1 MSSDVYNRLSFLKS
15 QIERHNKLYHG
26 HDDPVISDKEFDNI
40 CVEYDNLVVKNPNL
54 GFKKREDIG
63 FEPLEKF
70 TKIKHSKPMLSLN
83 NGFNLN
89 DIDDFIERTRKY
101 LNISRDDIEF
111 VCEPKID
118 GLSISLLYENGELSQ
133 ALTRGNGY
141 EGELVTE
148 NILTIDNIP
157 KKIIDYPEFLEVRGE
172 IFISKNDFE
181 KLNKE
186 QLTNDKKVFSN
197 PRNAA
202 AGSIRQ
208 KDSNEIKK
216 RNLMF
221 FAYTVGEVSDENLFD
236 TQINLLNKFK
246 YWGFNIPENIKLL
259 KTLDEISSYYNS
271 MLEMRDKIDYEIDG
285 LVYKVNSFALQ
296 KRLGEMSR
304 APRWA
309 IAHKLPSLIKESI
322 IEKIDL
328 QVGRTGTITPVARVK
343 KVKIGGVEVS
353 NVTLHNEDE
362 IERKDIRIGDTVLIE
377 RAGDVIPHI
386 LSVVKEKRTKMSEK
400 YFISK
405 HCPACGQITIKKE
418 GEAARKCI
426 NTDCKAQKIENLI
439 HFCSKNG
446 MNIDGLGNKQIKLFF
461 KKGIVTKYSDI
472 FKLYEKKDELI
483 SYDGFGELSV
493 NKLLSNINKAKLV
506 NFDKFL
512 TSLGIK
518 QVGENTSKILAEHYI
533 DLPNLIN
540 NIKKATDKVSDEF
553 HYLVN
558 IDQIGMSVA
567 EDIINFFNSSTNLD
581 ELDKLSQQLSIK
593 PYQKLNVD
601 NYFLNKKVV
610 ITGTL
615 NNFTRDEI
623 KTKLNSL
630 GSKFVSQVSKNID
643 LVIYGENPGS
653 KLSKAQELNIKIIDE
668 KKLNEILD
676 KL

>member
-1 MSSDVYNRLSFLKS
+1 MSSDVYNRLSFLKK
-15 QIERHNKLYHG
+15 QIEHHNKLYHG
-26 HDDPVISDKEFDNI
+26 HDDPVISDKKFDNI
-40 CVEYDNLVVKNPNL
+40 CIEYDNLVVRNPNL

-83 NGFNLN
+83 NGFNMN
-89 DIDDFIERTRKY
+89 DIDDFIKRTCKF
-101 LNISRDDIEF
+101 LNISCDDIEF

-157 KKIIDYPEFLEVRGE
+157 KKIVDYPELLEVRGE

-208 KDSNEIKK
+208 KDSNKIKK

-386 LSVVKEKRTKMSEK
+386 LSVVKEKRTKMSGK

-472 FKLYEKKDELI
+472 FKLYEKKDELK

-540 NIKKATDKVSDEF
+540 NIKKATNKVSDEF
-553 HYLVN
+553 QYLVN
-558 IDQIGMSVA
+558 IDQIGISVA

>member
-1 MSSDVYNRLSFLKS
+1 MSSDVYNRLSFLKK
-15 QIERHNKLYHG
+15 QIEHHNKLYHG

-40 CVEYDNLVVKNPNL
+40 CIEYDNLVVRNPNL

-83 NGFNLN
+83 NGFNMN
-89 DIDDFIERTRKY
+89 DIDDFIKRTCKF
-101 LNISRDDIEF
+101 LNISCDDIEF

-157 KKIIDYPEFLEVRGE
+157 KKIVDYPELLEVRGE

-472 FKLYEKKDELI
+472 FKLYEKKDELK

-540 NIKKATDKVSDEF
+540 NIKKATNKVSDEF

-558 IDQIGMSVA
+558 IDQIGISVA

-581 ELDKLSQQLSIK
+581 ELDKLSEQLSIK

-653 KLSKAQELNIKIIDE
+653 KLSKAQELNIKMIDE

>member
-40 CVEYDNLVVKNPNL
+40 CVEYDNLVVRNPNL
-54 GFKKREDIG
+54 GFTKREDVG

-83 NGFNLN
+83 NGFNFN
-89 DIDDFIERTRKY
+89 DIEDFIERTRKY

-386 LSVVKEKRTKMSEK
+386 LSVVKEKRTEMSEK
-400 YFISK
+400 FFISK
-405 HCPACGQITIKKE
+405 YCPACSQLTIKNE

-483 SYDGFGELSV
+483 SYDRFGELSV

-533 DLPNLIN
+533 DLPNLID

-553 HYLVN
+553 YYLVN

-567 EDIINFFNSSTNLD
+567 EDIINFFNSSTNVD
-581 ELDKLSQQLSIK
+581 ELDILSQRLSIK

>member
-40 CVEYDNLVVKNPNL
+40 CVEYDNLVVRNPNL
-54 GFKKREDIG
+54 GFTKREDVG

-83 NGFNLN
+83 NGFNIN
-89 DIDDFIERTRKY
+89 DIEDFIERTRKY

-386 LSVVKEKRTKMSEK
+386 LSVVKEKRTKVSEK

-472 FKLYEKKDELI
+472 FKLYEKKDELK

-581 ELDKLSQQLSIK
+581 ELDILSQRLSIK

>member
-1 MSSDVYNRLSFLKS
+1 MSSDVYNRLSFLKK
-15 QIERHNKLYHG
+15 QIEHHNKLYHG

-40 CVEYDNLVVKNPNL
+40 CIEYDNLVVRNPNL

-83 NGFNLN
+83 NGFNIN
-89 DIDDFIERTRKY
+89 DIEDFIERTRKY

-157 KKIIDYPEFLEVRGE
+157 KKIVDYPELLEVRGE

-208 KDSNEIKK
+208 KDSNKIKK

-221 FAYTVGEVSDENLFD
+221 FAYTVGEVSDENHFD

-386 LSVVKEKRTKMSEK
+386 LSVIKEKRTKMSEK

-405 HCPACGQITIKKE
+405 HCPACGQITIKKK

-472 FKLYEKKDELI
+472 FKLYEKKDELK

-540 NIKKATDKVSDEF
+540 NIKKATDNISDEF
-553 HYLVN
+553 QYLVN

-653 KLSKAQELNIKIIDE
+653 KLSKAQELNIKMIDE

>member
-1 MSSDVYNRLSFLKS
+1 MSNDIYSRLSFLKS

-40 CVEYDNLVVKNPNL
+40 CVEYDNLVVRNPNL
-54 GFKKREDIG
+54 GFTKREDVG

-83 NGFNLN
+83 NGFNIN
-89 DIDDFIERTRKY
+89 DIEDFIERTRKY

-472 FKLYEKKDELI
+472 FKLYEKKDELK

-581 ELDKLSQQLSIK
+581 ELDKLSQQLNIK

>member
-26 HDDPVISDKEFDNI
+26 HDDPVISDKEFDDI
-40 CVEYDNLVVKNPNL
+40 CVEYDNLVVRNPNL
-54 GFKKREDIG
+54 GFTKREDVG

-83 NGFNLN
+83 NGFNIN
-89 DIDDFIERTRKY
+89 DIEDFIERTRKY

-472 FKLYEKKDELI
+472 FKLYEKKDELK

-540 NIKKATDKVSDEF
+540 NIKKATNKVSDEF

-581 ELDKLSQQLSIK
+581 ELDKLSEQLSIK

>member
-15 QIERHNKLYHG
+15 QIEHHNKLYHG
-26 HDDPVISDKEFDNI
+26 HDEPVISDQEFDNI
-40 CVEYDNLVVKNPNL
+40 CIEYDNLVVRNPNL
-54 GFKKREDIG
+54 GFTKREDIG

-83 NGFNLN
+83 NGFNIN
-89 DIDDFIERTRKY
+89 DIEDFIERTRKY

-157 KKIIDYPEFLEVRGE
+157 KKIVDYPELLEVRGE

-386 LSVVKEKRTKMSEK
+386 LSVVKEKRSEMSEK

-405 HCPACGQITIKKE
+405 YCPACGQITIKKE

-472 FKLYEKKDELI
+472 FKLYEKKDELK

-553 HYLVN
+553 QYLVN

-653 KLSKAQELNIKIIDE
+653 KLSKAQELNIKMIDE

>member
-40 CVEYDNLVVKNPNL
+40 CVEYDNLVVRNPNL
-54 GFKKREDIG
+54 GFTKREDIG

-83 NGFNLN
+83 NGFNIN
-89 DIDDFIERTRKY
+89 DIEDFIERTRKY

-405 HCPACGQITIKKE
+405 YCPACGQITIKKE

-472 FKLYEKKDELI
+472 FKLYEKKDELK

>member
-40 CVEYDNLVVKNPNL
+40 CVEYDNLVVRNPNL

-83 NGFNLN
+83 NGFNIN
-89 DIDDFIERTRKY
+89 DIEDFIERTRKY

-157 KKIIDYPEFLEVRGE
+157 KKIIDYPELLEVRGE

-472 FKLYEKKDELI
+472 FKLYEKKDELK

-553 HYLVN
+553 QYLVN

>member
-26 HDDPVISDKEFDNI
+26 HDEPVISDKEFDNI
-40 CVEYDNLVVKNPNL
+40 CIEYDNLVVRNPNL
-54 GFKKREDIG
+54 GFTKREDVG

-172 IFISKNDFE
+172 IFISKKDF
-181 KLNKE
+181 KYLNKE
-186 QLTNDKKVFSN
+186 QLTKNKKIFSN

-221 FAYTVGEVSDENLFD
+221 FAYTVGEVSDENFFD
-236 TQINLLNKFK
+236 TQINLLKKFK
-246 YWGFNIPENIKLL
+246 YWGFNVPEDIKLL

-285 LVYKVNSFALQ
+285 LVYKVNSFELQ

-405 HCPACGQITIKKE
+405 RCPACNQITIKKE

-483 SYDGFGELSV
+483 SYDRFGELSV

-540 NIKKATDKVSDEF
+540 NMIKATDKVSDEF
-553 HYLVN
+553 YYLVN

-567 EDIINFFNSSTNLD
+567 EDIINFFNSSINLD
-581 ELDKLSQQLSIK
+581 ELDKLAQQLNIK

-615 NNFTRDEI
+615 KNFTRDEI

-653 KLSKAQELNIKIIDE
+653 KLSKAKELNIKMIDE

>member
-40 CVEYDNLVVKNPNL
+40 CIEYDNLVVRNPNL
-54 GFKKREDIG
+54 GFTKREDVG

-83 NGFNLN
+83 NGFNIN
-89 DIDDFIERTRKY
+89 DIEDFIERTRKY

-386 LSVVKEKRTKMSEK
+386 LSVVKEKRTKVSKK

-405 HCPACGQITIKKE
+405 YCPACGQITIKKE

-472 FKLYEKKDELI
+472 FKLYEKKDELK

-533 DLPNLIN
+533 DMPNLIN
-540 NIKKATDKVSDEF
+540 NIKKATNKVSDEF
-553 HYLVN
+553 QYLVN

-653 KLSKAQELNIKIIDE
+653 KLSKAQELNIKMIDE

>member
-40 CVEYDNLVVKNPNL
+40 CVEYDNLVVRNPNL
-54 GFKKREDIG
+54 GFTKREDVG

-83 NGFNLN
+83 NGFNIN
-89 DIDDFIERTRKY
+89 DIENFIERTRKY

-157 KKIIDYPEFLEVRGE
+157 KKIIDYPKFLEVRGE

-405 HCPACGQITIKKE
+405 YCPACGQITIKKE

-472 FKLYEKKDELI
+472 FKLYEKKDELK

-540 NIKKATDKVSDEF
+540 NIKKATNKVSDEF
-553 HYLVN
+553 QYLVN

-567 EDIINFFNSSTNLD
+567 EDIINFFNSSTNLG
-581 ELDKLSQQLSIK
+581 ELDILSQRLSIK

-653 KLSKAQELNIKIIDE
+653 KLSKAQELNIKMIDE

>member
-1 MSSDVYNRLSFLKS
+1 MSSDVYNRLSFLKK
-15 QIERHNKLYHG
+15 QIEHHNKLYHG

-40 CVEYDNLVVKNPNL
+40 CIEYDNLVVRNPNL

-83 NGFNLN
+83 NGFNMN
-89 DIDDFIERTRKY
+89 DIDDFIKRTCKF
-101 LNISRDDIEF
+101 LNISCDDIEF

-157 KKIIDYPEFLEVRGE
+157 KKIIDYPELLEVRGE

-472 FKLYEKKDELI
+472 FKLYEKKDELK

-553 HYLVN
+553 QYLVN

-653 KLSKAQELNIKIIDE
+653 KLSKAQELNIKMIDE

>member
-40 CVEYDNLVVKNPNL
+40 CIEYDNLVVRNPNL
-54 GFKKREDIG
+54 GFTKREDIG

-83 NGFNLN
+83 NGFNMN
-89 DIDDFIERTRKY
+89 DIDDFIKRTCKF
-101 LNISRDDIEF
+101 LKISCDDIEF

-157 KKIIDYPEFLEVRGE
+157 KKIIDYPELLEVRGE

-386 LSVVKEKRTKMSEK
+386 LSVVREKRSKTSKK
-400 YFISK
+400 YFIPK
-405 HCPACGQITIKKE
+405 YCPACDQITIKKE

-426 NTDCKAQKIENLI
+426 NTDCEAQKIENLI

-472 FKLYEKKDELI
+472 FKLYEKKDELK

>member
-40 CVEYDNLVVKNPNL
+40 CVEYDNLVVRNPNL
-54 GFKKREDIG
+54 GFTKREDVG

-83 NGFNLN
+83 NGFNMN
-89 DIDDFIERTRKY
+89 DIDDFIKRTCKF
-101 LNISRDDIEF
+101 LNISCNNIEL

-148 NILTIDNIP
+148 NILKIDNIP
-157 KKIIDYPEFLEVRGE
+157 KQIINYPELLEVRGE

-186 QLTNDKKVFSN
+186 QLTNDKKVFAN

-236 TQINLLNKFK
+236 TQINLLNKLK
-246 YWGFNIPENIKLL
+246 YWGFNIPENVKLL

-309 IAHKLPSLIKESI
+309 IAHKLPGLIKESI

-386 LSVVKEKRTKMSEK
+386 LSVVKEKRTKVSEK
-400 YFISK
+400 YYISK
-405 HCPACGQITIKKE
+405 NCPACGTITIKKK
-418 GEAARKCI
+418 GEAARKCT

-461 KKGIVTKYSDI
+461 KKGIVLKYSDI
-472 FKLYEKKDELI
+472 FKLYEKKNELI

-493 NKLLSNINKAKLV
+493 TKLLSNINKAKLV

-533 DLPNLIN
+533 DLPNLMN

-553 HYLVN
+553 KYLVN
-558 IDQIGMSVA
+558 IDQIGISVA

-581 ELDKLSQQLSIK
+581 ELDILSQRLSIK

-615 NNFTRDEI
+615 KNFTRDEI

-643 LVIYGENPGS
+643 LVIYGENPGN

-676 KL
+676 EL

>member
-1 MSSDVYNRLSFLKS
+1 MSSDVYNRLSFLKK
-15 QIERHNKLYHG
+15 QIEHHNKLYHG

-40 CVEYDNLVVKNPNL
+40 CIEYDNLVVRNPNL

-83 NGFNLN
+83 NGFNMN
-89 DIDDFIERTRKY
+89 DIDDFIKRTCKF
-101 LNISRDDIEF
+101 LNISCDDIEF

-157 KKIIDYPEFLEVRGE
+157 KKIVDYPELLEVRGE

-186 QLTNDKKVFSN
+186 QLTNDNKVFSN

-208 KDSNEIKK
+208 KDSSKIKK

-221 FAYTVGEVSDENLFD
+221 FAYTVGEVSDQNLFD
-236 TQINLLNKFK
+236 TQINLLDKFK

-400 YFISK
+400 YFIPK
-405 HCPACGQITIKKE
+405 HCPACCQITIKKE

-426 NTDCKAQKIENLI
+426 NTDCKAQKVENLI

-472 FKLYEKKDELI
+472 FKLYEKKDELK

-540 NIKKATDKVSDEF
+540 NIKKATNKVSDEF

-558 IDQIGMSVA
+558 IDQIGISVA

-581 ELDKLSQQLSIK
+581 ELDKLSEQLSIK

-653 KLSKAQELNIKIIDE
+653 KLSKAQELNIKMIDE

>member
-40 CVEYDNLVVKNPNL
+40 CIEYDNLVVRNPNL

-83 NGFNLN
+83 NGFNMN
-89 DIDDFIERTRKY
+89 DIDDFIKRTCKF
-101 LNISRDDIEF
+101 LKISCDDIEF

-157 KKIIDYPEFLEVRGE
+157 KKIVDYPELLEVRGE

-271 MLEMRDKIDYEIDG
+271 MLEIRDKIDYEIDG

-400 YFISK
+400 YLISK

-472 FKLYEKKDELI
+472 FKLYEKKDELK

-540 NIKKATDKVSDEF
+540 NIKKATNKVSDEF
-553 HYLVN
+553 NYLVN
-558 IDQIGMSVA
+558 IDQIGISVA

-581 ELDKLSQQLSIK
+581 ELDKLSEQLSIK

-653 KLSKAQELNIKIIDE
+653 KLSKAQELNIKMIDE

>member
-83 NGFNLN
+83 NGFNIN
-89 DIDDFIERTRKY
+89 DIEDFIERTRKY
-101 LNISRDDIEF
+101 LNIRCDDIEF

-386 LSVVKEKRTKMSEK
+386 LSVVKEKRTKVSEK

-426 NTDCKAQKIENLI
+426 NADCKAQKIENLI

-472 FKLYEKKDELI
+472 FKLYEKKDELK

-540 NIKKATDKVSDEF
+540 NIKKATNKVSDEF
-553 HYLVN
+553 QYLVN

>member
-1 MSSDVYNRLSFLKS
+1 MSSGIYKRLFFLKN
-15 QIERHNKLYHG
+15 QIEHHNKLYHG
-26 HDDPVISDKEFDNI
+26 DDDPIMSDKEFDNLCI
-40 CVEYDNLVVKNPNL
+40 EYDELVIKNPNL
-54 GFKKREDIG
+54 GFTKREDIG

-70 TKIKHSKPMLSLN
+70 SKVKHSKPMLSLN

-89 DIDDFIERTRKY
+89 DIDDFIKRTSKF
-101 LNISRDDIEF
+101 LGKNGDDIEF

-118 GLSISLLYENGELSQ
+118 GLSISLLYENGELKKG
-133 ALTRGNGY
+133 LTRGNGY

-172 IFISKNDFE
+172 IFISKKDFK

-186 QLTNDKKVFSN
+186 QLANNKKNFSN

-202 AGSIRQ
+202 AGSVRQ
-208 KDSNEIKK
+208 KDSKEIKN

-221 FAYTVGEVSDENLFD
+221 FAYTIGQISDESFFD
-236 TQINLLNKFK
+236 TQISLLKKFQ

-259 KTLDEISSYYNS
+259 KNLDEISDYYNS
-271 MLEMRDKIDYEIDG
+271 MLEIRDKIDYEIDG
-285 LVYKVNSFALQ
+285 LVYKVNSFVLQ

-309 IAHKLPSLIKESI
+309 IAHKLPSLFKETI
-322 IEKIDL
+322 VEKIDL

-343 KVKIGGVEVS
+343 KVNIGGVEVS

-362 IERKDIRIGDTVLIE
+362 IERKDIRIGDTILIE
-377 RAGDVIPHI
+377 RAGDVIPHVI
-386 LSVVKEKRTKMSEK
+386 SVVREKRIQSSKK
-400 YFISK
+400 YLIPK
-405 HCPACGQITIKKE
+405 NCPECRQITIKKE

-426 NTDCKAQKIENLI
+426 NTDCKAQKIESLI

-446 MNIDGLGNKQIKLFF
+446 INIDGLGDKQIKLFF
-461 KKGIVTKYSDI
+461 KKGILTTYSDI
-472 FKLYEKKDELI
+472 FKLYKKKDELKN
-483 SYDGFGELSV
+483 YEGFGELSI
-493 NKLLSNINKAKLV
+493 NKLLTSIKNSKLV

-540 NIKKATDKVSDEF
+540 NMTKASNKVSDEF
-553 HYLVN
+553 NYLVN
-558 IDQIGMSVA
+558 IDQIGTTVA
-567 EDIINFFNSSTNLD
+567 NDIVNFFNSTRNLN
-581 ELDKLSQQLSIK
+581 ELKILSKELSIQ
-593 PYQKLNVD
+593 PYQKINVD

-630 GSKFVSQVSKNID
+630 GSKFVSQISKNVD
-643 LVIYGENPGS
+643 VLIYGENPGS
-653 KLSKAQELNIKIIDE
+653 KLSKAKELNIEIMEE
-668 KKLNEILD
+668 KKLNDILD
-676 KL
+676 EL

>member
-40 CVEYDNLVVKNPNL
+40 CVEYDNLVVRNPNL
-54 GFKKREDIG
+54 GFTKREDIG

-83 NGFNLN
+83 NGFNIN
-89 DIDDFIERTRKY
+89 DIEDFIERTRKF

-157 KKIIDYPEFLEVRGE
+157 KKIIDYPELLEVRGE

-221 FAYTVGEVSDENLFD
+221 FAYTVGEVSNENLFD

-386 LSVVKEKRTKMSEK
+386 LNVVKEKRTKMSEK

-405 HCPACGQITIKKE
+405 YCPACGQITIKKE

-472 FKLYEKKDELI
+472 FKLYEKKDELK

-540 NIKKATDKVSDEF
+540 NIKRATDKVSDEF

>member
-1 MSSDVYNRLSFLKS
+1 MSSDVYNRLSFLKK
-15 QIERHNKLYHG
+15 QIEHHNKLYHG
-26 HDDPVISDKEFDNI
+26 HDNPVISDKEFDNI
-40 CVEYDNLVVKNPNL
+40 CIEYDNLVVTNPNF

-83 NGFNLN
+83 NGFNMN
-89 DIDDFIERTRKY
+89 DIDDFIKRTCKF
-101 LNISRDDIEF
+101 LNISCDDIEF

-157 KKIIDYPEFLEVRGE
+157 KKIIDYPKLLEVRGE

-472 FKLYEKKDELI
+472 FKLYEKKDELK

-540 NIKKATDKVSDEF
+540 NIKKATDKFSDEF
-553 HYLVN
+553 KYLVN

-581 ELDKLSQQLSIK
+581 ELDILSQQLSIK

>member
-40 CVEYDNLVVKNPNL
+40 CIEYDNLVVRNPNL
-54 GFKKREDIG
+54 GFTKREDVG

-83 NGFNLN
+83 NGFNIN

-148 NILTIDNIP
+148 NILTIDYIP
-157 KKIIDYPEFLEVRGE
+157 KKIIDYPELLEVRGE

-472 FKLYEKKDELI
+472 FKLYEKKDELK

-553 HYLVN
+553 QYLVN

>member
-1 MSSDVYNRLSFLKS
+1 MSSDVYNRLSFLKK
-15 QIERHNKLYHG
+15 QIEHHNKLYHG

-40 CVEYDNLVVKNPNL
+40 CIEYDNLVVRNPNL

-83 NGFNLN
+83 NGFNIN
-89 DIDDFIERTRKY
+89 DIEDFIERTRKY

-157 KKIIDYPEFLEVRGE
+157 KKIVDYPELLEVRGE

-259 KTLDEISSYYNS
+259 KTLDEISSYYNT
-271 MLEMRDKIDYEIDG
+271 MLEIRDKIDYEIDG

-362 IERKDIRIGDTVLIE
+362 IKRKDIRIGDTVLIE

-405 HCPACGQITIKKE
+405 NCPACGQITIKKE

-472 FKLYEKKDELI
+472 FKLYEKKDELK

-540 NIKKATDKVSDEF
+540 NIKKATNKVSDEF

-581 ELDKLSQQLSIK
+581 ELNNLAQQLNIK